1 MKAIVATS
9 LGQGP
14 RGLQYLDVAEPL
26 AGTGEIVISVRAA
39 GVNFAD
45 SLMLAGKYQTRQ
57 PLPFSPGL
65 EVAGVVE
72 SVGHGVA
79 GFAPGDRVLAIP
91 SFGGYAEKVAVAA
104 ERAVHIPASMD
115 FVTAAG
121 FPVAYGTSHLGL
133 WHRARLKP
141 GEKLL
146 VLGAAGGVG
155 LTAVELGVLMG
166 AEVIAVAK
174 GADKLA
180 VAKAQGAH
188 HLIDAG
194 VEDLKAEILKVAG
207 GVDVIYDPVGGAL
220 FEAGLK
226 TANFEARALIIGFA
240 SGDVPQIAA
249 NRLLVKNIDV
259 IGFWWGAYAE
269 KAPKVMADSFRTLIG
284 WWEEGRLRP
293 HVSDTRPLDQAAE
306 ALELVLERRST
317 GKVVITVG
325 A

>member
-1 MKAIVATS
+1 MKAIVVTG

-14 RGLQYLDVAEPL
+14 RGLQYLEVADPL
-26 AGTGEIVISVRAA
+26 AGAGEITITVRAA

-79 GFAPGDRVLAIP
+79 GFKPGDRVLAIP
-91 SFGGYAEKVAVAA
+91 SYGGYAEKVAVAA
-104 ERAVHIPASMD
+104 DRAVPIPDEMD
-115 FVTAAG
+115 YVTAAG

-133 WHRARLKP
+133 WHRARLKA
-141 GEKLL
+141 GERLL

-174 GADKLA
+174 GAEKLA
-180 VAKAQGAH
+180 VAAAQGAH

-194 VEDLKAEILKVAG
+194 TDDLKAAILAAGG

-226 TANFEARALIIGFA
+226 AANFEARALIIGFA

-249 NRLLVKNIDV
+249 NRLLVKNVDV
-259 IGFWWGAYAE
+259 VGFWWGAYAD
-269 KAPKVMADSFRTLIG
+269 KAPGVMADSFRTLIG
-284 WWEEGRLRP
+284 WWQAGRLRP
-293 HVSDTRPLDQAAE
+293 HVSDTRPLEQAAE

-325 A
+325 